1 MTKTDTREGEIQETV
16 TGTEEIETE
25 DIVIETGVLIEK
37 TDLMMMLVKCLIYL
51 NWIVF
56 NSSVF

>member
-1 MTKTDTREGEIQETV
+1 VTKTDTREEEIHETV

-25 DIVIETGVLIEK
+25 DIVIEIGVLIEK